1 MVNKRLVFYALK
13 LWGGCHISV
22 VRGHQHIT
30 VQQIPPEFAQEIRD
44 TVLSSC
50 LGHHLYVYLAP
61 LYPVCVYM
69 LSCFSRSD
77 SLQPHGLQPTR
88 LLHPLDSP
96 GKNTGVGCHAFL
108 QGLFPAQG
116 WNRDLPNCRRILY
129 RLRHQGE
136 VSRGRLDGA
145 ASIMESLGR

>member
-108 QGLFPAQG
+108 QGIFPTQG
-116 WNRDLPNCRRILY
+116 LKPCLLCRQHWLALPTNSPAHERSFWWE
-129 RLRHQGE
+129 E
-136 VSRGRLDGA
+136 VGGQHNQV
-145 ASIMESLGR
+145 